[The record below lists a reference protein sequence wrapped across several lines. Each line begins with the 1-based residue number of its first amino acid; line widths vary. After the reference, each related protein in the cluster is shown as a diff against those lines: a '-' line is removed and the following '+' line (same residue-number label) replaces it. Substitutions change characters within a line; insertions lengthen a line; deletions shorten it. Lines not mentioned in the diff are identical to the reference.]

1 MIHAMKI
8 HAYILLALLQIIH
21 QTYGE
26 EPTGYYDSAHGKSGK
41 SLREAINQ
49 IISSHKVISYSST
62 DEEMS
67 TIDADPI
74 NKNNVILI
82 YSRRSDPS
90 SNCCSSSWNREH
102 LWPNSYGIDSR
113 GPAYS
118 DIHALRPCDSNVN
131 SSRSN
136 KHFDESDP
144 DSRYYK
150 FPSHPEATLCSSD
163 NNSWSPPESLK
174 GDIARTMFYMDIRY
188 EGKSGEPDLEL
199 TDDLAEITSSNSKMG
214 SLKTLLIWHIID
226 PVSEEEKLRN
236 EKVYE
241 IQSNRNPFIDRPQWV
256 HTIWRNPLAVSI
268 SNNFDSIKVSWSAAI
283 PRAVME
289 CSTDLNQW
297 EEIGA
302 GIIDNGDRQSLI
314 RSREAGKKFFRLR
327 IK

>member
-21 QTYGE
+21 QSYGE
-26 EPTGYYDSAHGKSGK
+26 EPVGYYDSAHGKSGQ

-49 IISSHKVISYSST
+49 IISGHKVLRYSST
-62 DEEMS
+62 DEAMS

-74 NKNNVILI
+74 NKNTVILI

-90 SNCCSSSWNREH
+90 SNCCSSGWNREH

-113 GPAYS
+113 GPAHS

-131 SSRSN
+131 SSRGN
-136 KHFDESDP
+136 KHFDESNL

-174 GDIARTMFYMDIRY
+174 GDIARAMFYMDIRY
-188 EGKSGEPDLEL
+188 EGNDGEPDLEL
-199 TDDLAEITSSNSKMG
+199 TDELAEITSNNSKMG
-214 SLKTLLIWHIID
+214 SLKTLLVWHMLD
-226 PVSEEEKLRN
+226 PVSEEEKIRN
-236 EKVYE
+236 DRVYE
-241 IQSNRNPFIDRPQWV
+241 IQKNRNPFIDRPQWV
-256 HTIWRNPLAVSI
+256 SSIWGNPLQISI
-268 SNNFDSIKVSWSAAI
+268 SKTANSIKVSWPATI
-283 PRAVME
+283 PRSVLE
-289 CSTDLNQW
+289 TSKDLAQW
-297 EEIGA
+297 EVINPT
-302 GIIDNGDRQSLI
+302 IIIQDDQKSTLVNDNKNQ
-314 RSREAGKKFFRLR
+314 FFRLR

>member
-26 EPTGYYDSAHGKSGK
+26 EPAGYYDSAHGKSGQ

-49 IISSHKVISYSST
+49 IISGHKVLRYSST
-62 DEEMS
+62 DEAMS

-90 SNCCSSSWNREH
+90 LNCCSSGWNREH
-102 LWPNSYGIDSR
+102 LWPNSYGIESR

-131 SSRSN
+131 SSRGN

-174 GDIARTMFYMDIRY
+174 GDIARAMFYMAIRY

-199 TDDLAEITSSNSKMG
+199 TDNLTEITSINSKMG
-214 SLKTLLIWHIID
+214 SLKTLLIWHILD
-226 PVSEEEKLRN
+226 PVSEEEKNRN
-236 EKVYE
+236 DRVYE
-241 IQSNRNPFIDRPQWV
+241 IQNNRNPFIDRPQWV
-256 HTIWRNPLAVSI
+256 SSIWENPLQISI
-268 SNNFDSIKVSWSAAI
+268 SKTANSIKVSWPTTI
-283 PRAVME
+283 PRTVLE
-289 CSTDLNQW
+289 TSKDLIKWEVIKSPIIIQGNQSSTFANRFKNQ
-297 EEIGA
+297 
-302 GIIDNGDRQSLI
+302 S
-314 RSREAGKKFFRLR
+314 FRLK

>member
-1 MIHAMKI
+1 
-8 HAYILLALLQIIH
+8 
-21 QTYGE
+21 
-26 EPTGYYDSAHGKSGK
+26 
-41 SLREAINQ
+41 
-49 IISSHKVISYSST
+49 YSST
-62 DEEMS
+62 DEAMS

-90 SNCCSSSWNREH
+90 LNCCSSGWNREH
-102 LWPNSYGIDSR
+102 LWPNSYGIESR

-131 SSRSN
+131 SSRGN

-174 GDIARTMFYMDIRY
+174 GDIARAMFYMAIRY

-199 TDDLAEITSSNSKMG
+199 TDNLTEITSINSKMG
-214 SLKTLLIWHIID
+214 SLKTLLIWHILD
-226 PVSEEEKLRN
+226 PVSEEEKIRN
-236 EKVYE
+236 DRVYE
-241 IQSNRNPFIDRPQWV
+241 IQNNRNPFIDRPQWV
-256 HTIWRNPLAVSI
+256 SSIWENPLQISI
-268 SNNFDSIKVSWSAAI
+268 SKTANSIKVSWPTTI
-283 PRAVME
+283 PRTVLE
-289 CSTDLNQW
+289 TSKDLIKWEVIKSPIIIQGNQSSTFANRFKNQ
-297 EEIGA
+297 
-302 GIIDNGDRQSLI
+302 S
-314 RSREAGKKFFRLR
+314 FRLK

>member
-1 MIHAMKI
+1 MIHTMKI
-8 HAYILLALLQIIH
+8 HTYIILTLLLIIH

-49 IISSHKVISYSST
+49 IIRGHKIIRYSST
-62 DEEMS
+62 DEAMK

-82 YSRRSDPS
+82 YSKRSDSS
-90 SNCCSSSWNREH
+90 SNCCSSGWNREH
-102 LWPNSYGIDSR
+102 LWPNSYGIDSK

-131 SSRSN
+131 SSRGN
-136 KHFDESDP
+136 KHFDESDR

-150 FPSHPEATLCSSD
+150 FPSHPEALLCSSD

-174 GDIARTMFYMDIRY
+174 GDIARAMFYMDIRY
-188 EGKSGEPDLEL
+188 EGKSGEPNLEL

-214 SLKTLLIWHIID
+214 SLKTLLIWHILD
-226 PVSEEEKLRN
+226 PVSEEEKIRN
-236 EKVYE
+236 DRVYE
-241 IQSNRNPFIDRPQWV
+241 NQNNRNPFIDHPQWV
-256 HTIWRNPLAVSI
+256 SLIWGNPLQISI
-268 SNNFDSIKVSWSAAI
+268 SQTVNSIKVSWPSTI
-283 PRAVME
+283 PRSVLE
-289 CSTDLNQW
+289 TSKDLAQW
-297 EEIGA
+297 EVINSP
-302 GIIDNGDRQSLI
+302 IITQDDQKSTLVNDYKNQ
-314 RSREAGKKFFRLR
+314 FFRLR

>member
-26 EPTGYYDSAHGKSGK
+26 EPAGYYDSAHGKSGQ

-49 IISSHKVISYSST
+49 IISGHKVLRYSST
-62 DEEMS
+62 DEAMS

-90 SNCCSSSWNREH
+90 LNCCSSGWNREH
-102 LWPNSYGIDSR
+102 LWPNSYGIESR

-131 SSRSN
+131 SSRGN

-174 GDIARTMFYMDIRY
+174 GDIARAMFYMAIRY
-188 EGKSGEPDLEL
+188 EGKNGEPDLEL
-199 TDDLAEITSSNSKMG
+199 TDNLTEITSINSKMG
-214 SLKTLLIWHIID
+214 SLKTLLIWHILD
-226 PVSEEEKLRN
+226 PVSEEEKNRN
-236 EKVYE
+236 DRVYE
-241 IQSNRNPFIDRPQWV
+241 IQNNRNPFIDRPQWV
-256 HTIWRNPLAVSI
+256 SSIWGNPLQISI
-268 SNNFDSIKVSWSAAI
+268 SKTANSIKVSWPTTI
-283 PRAVME
+283 PRTVLE
-289 CSTDLNQW
+289 TSKDLIKWEIIKSPIIIQGNQSSTFANRFKNQ
-297 EEIGA
+297 
-302 GIIDNGDRQSLI
+302 S
-314 RSREAGKKFFRLR
+314 FRLK